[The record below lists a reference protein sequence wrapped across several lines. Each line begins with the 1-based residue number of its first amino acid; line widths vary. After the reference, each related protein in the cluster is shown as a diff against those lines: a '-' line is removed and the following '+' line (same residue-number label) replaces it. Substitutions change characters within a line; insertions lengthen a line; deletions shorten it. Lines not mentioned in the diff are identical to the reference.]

1 MASAPS
7 PIPSSGGGGTTS
19 FADPASFLG
28 TPGQPQSGASGQ
40 GAPGPSK
47 DFVQAMGKI
56 SMEMEQKIDALSG
69 QYPEAADDFRTAKMA
84 FRKGIAKI
92 MTTNPEASGGP
103 MAPRSV

>member
-28 TPGQPQSGASGQ
+28 TPGQPQSGAGGQ
-40 GAPGPSK
+40 AAPGPSK

-69 QYPEAADDFRTAKMA
+69 QYPEAADDFRAAKMA
-84 FRKGIAKI
+84 FRKGVAKI